1 MKIFLL
7 EDDYSLNKIIKLS
20 LENRGF
26 FIQNCHDGYEAA
38 TKIINNKYDLY
49 ILDLNV
55 PGFNGHEILQTIRKE
70 NQTTPIIIIS
80 AQIDIENIKK
90 SYDFGCNDYIKKPFD
105 FEELFLRIKYHLNHT
120 SQNNDVEFK
129 INLGYEYSFD
139 LINQTLYKHNHE
151 IELTIKEKLLLS
163 LLVKNIDK
171 TVTLEMI
178 HEYVWDSKELE
189 SVSMR
194 SVVHKLRTKLKNGMI
209 LNLRGV
215 GYKLITFE
223 N

>member
-20 LENRGF
+20 LENLGF
-26 FIQNCHDGYEAA
+26 FIQSCKDGYDAA
-38 TKIINNKYDLY
+38 TNIINNSYDLY
-49 ILDLNV
+49 ILDINV
-55 PGFNGHEILQTIRKE
+55 PGFNGHEILQTIRKDKK
-70 NQTTPIIIIS
+70 NTPIIIIS

-105 FEELFLRIKYHLNHT
+105 FEELFLRIKYHLNNI
-120 SQNNDVEFK
+120 SQDNKEEFI

-139 LINQTLYKHNHE
+139 LINQTLFKHSHE
-151 IELTIKEKLLLS
+151 IELTIKEKLLLT

-194 SVVHKLRTKLKNGMI
+194 SVIHKLRSKLKNGMI

-215 GYKLITFE
+215 GYKLISL
-223 N
+223 